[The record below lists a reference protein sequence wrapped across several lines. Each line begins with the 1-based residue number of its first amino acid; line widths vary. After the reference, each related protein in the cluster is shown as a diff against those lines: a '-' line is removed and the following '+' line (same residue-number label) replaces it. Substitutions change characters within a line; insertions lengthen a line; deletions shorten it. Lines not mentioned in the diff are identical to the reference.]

1 MTLKPLLIVL
11 SNAIIAFGGPV
22 DFSRDVHPILVSR
35 CSGCHNGEKG
45 QGGLSVNTRAELLKG
60 GASGPAVVAGSSTGS
75 LLIQRA
81 TGMKMPQM
89 PMGGQPLSAA
99 EIAVLA
105 SWIDEGAIWNPV
117 TVSQVRTSSL
127 ALRKPR
133 QASIDEILNI
143 HQPPVSDAVFA
154 RRAYLDVWGLLPTP
168 EQRSRFLTNA
178 SP

>member
-75 LLIQRA
+75 LLIQRI
-81 TGMKMPQM
+81 TGGKKPQM
-89 PMGGQPLSAA
+89 PMGAEPLSAP

-105 SWIDEGAIWNPV
+105 SWIDEGAIWNQAPV
-117 TVSQVRTSSL
+117 IQTRTTTL
-127 ALRKPR
+127 AL
-133 QASIDEILNI
+133 
-143 HQPPVSDAVFA
+143 
-154 RRAYLDVWGLLPTP
+154 
-168 EQRSRFLTNA
+168 
-178 SP
+178 